1 MRLGDLKQEVMR
13 INNRVN
19 QEVFGTGLV
28 WQRVEVVGP
37 RVLVILAENRRLKAL
52 STLNGAEEL
61 TARLT
66 DIALLRQY
74 KERLRRQLE
83 EGLGVS
89 VRAVLKDYDGEAQ
102 LAGTVVFL
110 DTSLTVE

>member
-13 INNRVN
+13 INNQVN

-28 WQRVEVVGP
+28 WQRVEVIGL
-37 RVLVILAENRRLKAL
+37 RILVILAENRRLKAL
-52 STLNGAEEL
+52 SCLSGAEEL
-61 TARLT
+61 TARLA
-66 DIALLRQY
+66 DVALLRQY
-74 KERLRRQLE
+74 KERLRRHLE
-83 EGLGVS
+83 KGLGVP

-110 DTSLTVE
+110 ETSLAIE

>member
-37 RVLVILAENRRLKAL
+37 RILVILAENRRLKAL
-52 STLNGAEEL
+52 SSLNGPEEL
-61 TARLT
+61 TARLA

-74 KERLRRQLE
+74 KQRLRRQVE
-83 EGLGVS
+83 EVLHVS
-89 VRAVLKDYDGEAQ
+89 VRSVLKDYDGEAQ
-102 LAGTVVFL
+102 LAGTVVVL
-110 DTSLTVE
+110 EMDLAVE

>member
-19 QEVFGTGLV
+19 QEVFGSGLV
-28 WQRVEVVGP
+28 WQRVDVIGS

-52 STLNGAEEL
+52 SSLNGAEEL
-61 TARLT
+61 TARLA

-74 KERLRRQLE
+74 KERLRRHLE

-89 VRAVLKDYDGEAQ
+89 VRSVLKDYDGEAQ

-110 DTSLTVE
+110 ETNLPLE